1 MMHKTGLIVAIA
13 FVAALP
19 GPALAQSSTAE
30 ARERARAQQQTQQ
43 QAQQEK
49 IREQQRQQQQ
59 ERQRQQQEQR
69 QRQLE
74 QRRAA
79 QERAYPARQEERVS
93 RTLKIGGRGE
103 LTIANLAGDI
113 VITRRGGDEVQIE
126 AVKVARARTDE
137 EARAMLPLVTVDFT
151 ERSGRGEA
159 TVTYPHEHQERT
171 RRHANVSVSFTV
183 SAPENTRITVKT
195 LSGGITVSDIKG
207 ELSLV
212 TTSGNV
218 SITNAGRIAEA
229 RSTSG
234 HVEATAVSTETPV
247 ELSSISGNITARQVK
262 APRMELETVS
272 GRVVMDNVDVP
283 RIDAQSIAGAIEFTG
298 RLAKNGRY
306 DFNSH
311 AGSVLLTLIG
321 DTGFE
326 FDANSFSGT
335 VRSDFTLKEESSSE
349 GRGRT
354 GRRSLQ
360 GVFGDGSALVDV
372 TTFSGSVVLTRK

>member
-1 MMHKTGLIVAIA
+1 MTHKTGLIVAFA
-13 FVAALP
+13 LAVGAA
-19 GPALAQSSTAE
+19 GPAFAQSSTGE
-30 ARERARAQQQTQQ
+30 ARERARAQQ
-43 QAQQEK
+43 ER

-59 ERQRQQQEQR
+59 ERQRQQQAQR
-69 QRQLE
+69 ERQLE
-74 QRRAA
+74 QRRTA
-79 QERAYPARQEERVS
+79 QDRAYPARQEERVT
-93 RTLKIGGRGE
+93 RTLKIGARGE
-103 LTIANLAGDI
+103 LTIINLAGDI

-126 AVKVARARTDE
+126 ALKVARGRTDE
-137 EARAMLPLVTVDFT
+137 EARETLPLVSVDFT
-151 ERSGRGEA
+151 ERGGRGEA
-159 TVTYPHEHQERT
+159 RVTYPHERQEHT
-171 RRHANVSVSFTV
+171 RRHANVSVNFTV

-207 ELSLV
+207 ELSLLS
-212 TTSGNV
+212 TSGHV
-218 SITNAGRIAEA
+218 SITNGGRIAEA

-234 HVEATAVSTETPV
+234 HVEVTSVTTENAL
-247 ELSSISGNITARQVK
+247 ELSSVSGNIMVRQVK

-272 GRVVMDNVDVP
+272 GRVVIDDVDVP

-298 RLAKNGRY
+298 RLAKSGRY

-311 AGSVLLTLIG
+311 AGTVRLTLVG

-360 GVFGDGSALVDV
+360 GIFGDGSALVDV
-372 TTFSGSVVLTRK
+372 TTFSGSVILTRK